1 MSRRKYMRKV
11 LKIELI
17 IVVVV
22 IIIAILHPVVSN
34 NIKYSKAKKLMEKG
48 NYPEANDILFDL
60 ELDKFRESEKLRE
73 ICNAHILYGRGEI
86 DMAKYYM
93 SNVNLNILSKKQR
106 RMEKEFIEQID
117 SEVDDY
123 VEEKDKEKRKYEN
136 KVKNGVPF
144 VGMYEKDIDNTKLGT
159 HTSVENQYLNSQ
171 NKEDKKIV
179 YAKEYYFKDGDFIIF
194 SAKCV
199 NGMVTWVTDNR
210 EKYDEYLKAKKN
222 ANKNYHSGSYNPY
235 DSMDDYDDPE
245 DYYYDNMDEYDDYGD
260 AEDDWDDYMDE

>member
-1 MSRRKYMRKV
+1 MRKV

-22 IIIAILHPVVSN
+22 IIIAILHPIVSN
-34 NIKYSKAKKLMEKG
+34 NIKYSKAEKLMEEG
-48 NYPEANDILFDL
+48 NYSEASDILFDL
-60 ELDKFRESEKLRE
+60 ELEKFRESEKLRE
-73 ICNAHILYGRGEI
+73 ICNAHILYDRGEI

-93 SNVNLNILSKKQR
+93 SNVDLNILSKKQKHI
-106 RMEKEFIEQID
+106 EKEFIEQID

-123 VEEKDKEKRKYEN
+123 IAKKDKEKMKYEN

-144 VGMYEKDIDNTKLGT
+144 VGMYEKDIDDTKLGT
-159 HTSVENQYLNSQ
+159 HTSVENQYLNNQ

-179 YAKEYYFKDGDFIIF
+179 YAKKYYFKDGDFIIF

-210 EKYDEYLKAKKN
+210 EKYDEYLKSKKN
-222 ANKNYHSGSYNPY
+222 VNKNYHSGSYNPY
-235 DSMDDYDDPE
+235 DSMEDYDDPE
-245 DYYYDNMDEYDDYGD
+245 DYYYDNMDEYDDYED
-260 AEDDWDDYMDE
+260 AEDDWNDYMDEKD

>member
-1 MSRRKYMRKV
+1 MRKV

-34 NIKYSKAKKLMEKG
+34 NIKYSKAEKLMEKG

-73 ICNAHILYGRGEI
+73 ICNAHISYGRGEI
-86 DMAKYYM
+86 DMAEFYM
-93 SNVNLNILSKKQR
+93 SNVNLDILSKKQR
-106 RMEKEFIEQID
+106 RIEKKFIEQID

-123 VEEKDKEKRKYEN
+123 IAKKDKEEREYEN

-171 NKEDKKIV
+171 NKDDKKIV

-199 NGMVTWVTDNR
+199 NGRVTWVMDNR

>member
-1 MSRRKYMRKV
+1 MRKII
-11 LKIELI
+11 KIELI
-17 IVVVV
+17 MVVVV
-22 IIIAILHPVVSN
+22 IIIVILHSVVEN
-34 NIKYSKAKKLMEKG
+34 NIKYSKAEKLMEEGK
-48 NYPEANDILFDL
+48 YSEAGDILFDL

-73 ICNAHILYGRGEI
+73 ICNAHISYDRGEI
-86 DMAKYYM
+86 DMAEFYM
-93 SNVNLNILSKKQR
+93 SNVNLDILSKKQR
-106 RMEKEFIEQID
+106 RIEKEFIERID

-123 VEEKDKEKRKYEN
+123 IAKKDKEKRKYEN
-136 KVKNGVPF
+136 KVKNGAPF

-222 ANKNYHSGSYNPY
+222 ANKNYQSGSYNPY

-260 AEDDWDDYMDE
+260 AEDDWDDYMDEKD